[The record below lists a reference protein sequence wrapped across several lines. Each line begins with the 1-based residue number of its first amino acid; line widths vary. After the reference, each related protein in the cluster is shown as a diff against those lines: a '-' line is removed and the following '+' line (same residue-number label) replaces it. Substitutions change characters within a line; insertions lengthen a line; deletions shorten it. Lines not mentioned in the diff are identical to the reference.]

1 MKVHSV
7 KIVGLT
13 ADKTISI
20 VAVGNL
26 TIHDQPVGTPP
37 EIEEPG
43 GGTPSQPIYTPPPTV
58 TPHK

>member
-7 KIVGLT
+7 KIVGVT
-13 ADKTISI
+13 ADKTISF

-26 TIHDQPVGTPP
+26 TEHDQPVGTPP
-37 EIEEPG
+37 EIDEPE
-43 GGTPSQPIYTPPPTV
+43 GGTPEQPIYTPPPKP